1 MIPEADTSPGATST
15 SGVEV
20 SVVVPTYNR
29 SQLLRRCLLSLSDQ
43 DYSGGYEVIVV
54 DDGSDDD
61 TAQVVADLEG
71 RVRYGIRY
79 FFQSNQGPAAARNL
93 GIAHVR
99 GKVTA
104 FIDDDHI
111 ASATWLSQI
120 SQVPSE
126 GAVVGLCGRNRSF
139 PGRTRVARY
148 CAFRGLHERP
158 PIEAD
163 GTVRH
168 LMTGNSALRT
178 QVLRA
183 LGGFDQRFRAAF
195 RGIAP
200 GGEDTALSASVQRQ
214 GFEIRY
220 NPDAVTDHHQKEH
233 LIPLLKES
241 FNFGCNR
248 MLWHHLEGRAISGLD
263 AFWRFIRA
271 LLSVAFWPRHLRR
284 FHKEG
289 LGWTDSLVFSLVE
302 KASHLCFEAGVV
314 LGLLRLSRRL
324 GEVSRG

>member
-1 MIPEADTSPGATST
+1 MALKRGA
-15 SGVEV
+15 VEV
-20 SVVVPTYNR
+20 SVVIPTYDR
-29 SQLLRRCLLSLSDQ
+29 SQSLRRCLLSLADQ
-43 DYSGGYEVIVV
+43 SYSGEYEVIVV
-54 DDGSDDD
+54 DDGSRDD
-61 TAQVVADLEG
+61 TAQVVEAVKEKVG
-71 RVRYGIRY
+71 FPIRY
-79 FFQSNQGPAAARNL
+79 FFQSNRGPAAARNL
-93 GIAHVR
+93 GIVQAQ
-99 GKVTA
+99 GNIIA

-111 ASATWLSQI
+111 ASPVWLSQI
-120 SQVPSE
+120 CQIPPD
-126 GAVVGLCGRNRSF
+126 GPVVGLCGRNRSL

-178 QVLRA
+178 RVLQA
-183 LGGFDQRFRAAF
+183 YGGFDQRFRAAF

-200 GGEDTALSASVQRQ
+200 GGEDTALSVSLRRQ
-214 GFEIRY
+214 GLKIRY

-233 LIPLLKES
+233 LVSLLKES

-248 MLWHHLEGRAISGLD
+248 MLWYHLEGRTISGP
-263 AFWRFIRA
+263 ATFWRFGRA
-271 LLSVAFWPRHLRR
+271 ALSVVFWPRHLWR

-289 LGWTDSLVFSLVE
+289 LGWTDSLVFSFIE